1 MNPPHYRTLQKIG
14 AARRGEVHLTQD
26 TTLARSVAI
35 KFLNDEITKD
45 RRTRRSLNSCA
56 K

>member
-1 MNPPHYRTLQKIG
+1 MNPSHYRILQNIG
-14 AARRGEVHLTQD
+14 AGWRSEVHLTQD
-26 TTLARSVAI
+26 TNLDRNIPI